1 MKQNFIGW
9 LAVCLIAMPALAET
23 PTSTTAVEA
32 KVMDVKV
39 LSIRNPATYAGIQL
53 GDVLQRTIRLSVPAQ
68 DELNENSLPLKGL
81 QRDGIE
87 LRQWQVSSETE
98 SGRKVY
104 TLVFDYQV
112 FASPGKPLQLQLPA
126 ERIAFNSG
134 AVTELPAWRFWLMAQ
149 LPDRLQPAKPTVI
162 AQYPPT
168 LQPTLM
174 TQRALGVSLLL
185 ALLGSL
191 VLLYRNADWGWLPMM
206 NGDFARAYRQLKR
219 LQATADSRKQA
230 TLVIQQAFNARFGQQ
245 MLSSHVREFVAQQ
258 PSFQPLESQIHAF
271 FVQANA
277 VLYGGQLPAA
287 ETYLQQCKSL
297 TRQLRDC
304 ERRV

>member
-1 MKQNFIGW
+1 
-9 LAVCLIAMPALAET
+9 
-23 PTSTTAVEA
+23 
-32 KVMDVKV
+32 MDVKV

-68 DELNENSLPLKGL
+68 DQLNENTLPLKGL
-81 QRDGIE
+81 QRNGIE
-87 LRQWQVSSETE
+87 LRQWQASSEAE
-98 SGRKVY
+98 SGRRIY

-112 FASPGKPLQLQLPA
+112 FASPGQPVQLQLPA

-134 AVTELPAWRFWLMAQ
+134 AVAELQAWRFWLMAQ

-168 LQPTLM
+168 LQPTQM
-174 TQRALGVSLLL
+174 VQRALGVSLLL

-206 NGDFARAYRQLKR
+206 NGHFARAYRQLKR
-219 LQATADSRKQA
+219 LPATADGQKQA
-230 TLVIQQAFNARFGQQ
+230 ALLVQQAFNASFGQQ
-245 MLSSHVREFVAQQ
+245 MLASHVPVFVVRQ
-258 PSFQPLESQIHAF
+258 PVFQSLQSQIDAF
-271 FVQANA
+271 FAQANA
-277 VLYGGQLPAA
+277 VLYGGQLPDAG
-287 ETYLQQCKSL
+287 EYMQQCKTL